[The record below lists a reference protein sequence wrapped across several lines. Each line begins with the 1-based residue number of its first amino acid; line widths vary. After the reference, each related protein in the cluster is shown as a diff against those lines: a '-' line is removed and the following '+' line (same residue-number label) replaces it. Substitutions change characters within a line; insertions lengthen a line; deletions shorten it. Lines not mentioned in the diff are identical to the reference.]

1 MEKLQI
7 PTTVQE
13 LLDSI
18 NATKLNLGEIKIIM
32 KNE

>member
-7 PTTVQE
+7 PTAVQE

-18 NATKLNLGEIKIIM
+18 NSTKLNLGHFDNLKF
-32 KNE
+32 

>member
-7 PTTVQE
+7 PTAVQG

-18 NATKLNLGEIKIIM
+18 NSTKLIM
-32 KNE
+32 DKLQIPT